1 MTDEEKRLV
10 ANTTTSPYNLQD
22 HSIRTLGRPL
32 LDHGYIITPIRENSK
47 APLLKNWTSKRLSAE
62 DCEAYGDANGVGIVC
77 GQGAHPVIGIDIDTF
92 DEEINTALA
101 DFVEVHFGPCP
112 VRQGKPPKTLLVAR
126 TEESNLP
133 KMTSAYYTKPGESR
147 KHRLEILS
155 KGQQFVAHGIHPD
168 TRAPYQWLGW
178 QGPLEAWKV
187 EHLPLLSVEDIKT
200 ILTEYHRLM
209 VAKGYEVVSDSQA
222 SSPRAPMSDLEAL
235 DAMQPLDGYTL
246 DDAKA
251 DLECISADDYDQWL
265 KVGMALHHQF
275 GGDMEAFNV
284 FLEWS
289 ETSENFASEEQ
300 CLAKWESFGQSRASG
315 ARVVTMRSVIKLA
328 NASRDKARRE
338 RETEDAKYKIE
349 AIKLA
354 TSVPEVKAILER
366 ADINIPELRADLTH
380 HAWAKLIMLTG
391 VDNWRYI
398 DIVKMTPP
406 MKFASYPLTEFGNA
420 NRMLDKYYRHLMYVC
435 DRDEWFEWR
444 CTHWSRV
451 STKTVQRYATEA
463 VKDYSASIDEASN
476 AEEKKFAKASQTEK
490 MVNNMV
496 KLLSHEPSVARMSD
510 ELDAGEN
517 LFACANAVI
526 NLETGEVMPPV
537 AEMNITRFSRVEY
550 DPDAKCPLWE
560 ETLNDVFCGDKELV
574 AFFGRVIGYML
585 LGNPKEDVVIIP
597 YGGGA
602 NGKSTVMNIVRE
614 LMGEY
619 GLVTSADVFMA
630 NKGASSSGGPNEALL
645 RFQGRRFIYAQEM
658 NEDSVLQE
666 GLIKAMTGGE
676 PIVARGLYMRAS
688 LQFSPTWVI
697 FMPTNHRPIIKGQDY
712 AIWRRIIPIPFEA
725 RFEGKSKDP
734 DRIEKL
740 RKELPGI
747 LIWALKN
754 VKAYKKEGLNPPQKV
769 LDAREEYRSE
779 MDVSGEWL
787 EACCEFGEEFRVST
801 KELYA
806 SWQRFSF
813 DRGETGFI
821 NSARKLGRMLTS
833 KGFKPVVHANG
844 RPDGPR
850 GFQGIRLKT
859 VDLTG
864 DGFTDVSGQ
873 VKSS

>member
-1 MTDEEKRLV
+1 MPDKGKGPV
-10 ANTTTSPYNLQD
+10 ATTATSPRDLVN

-47 APLLKNWTSKRLSAE
+47 APLLKNWTSKLLTAE
-62 DCEAYGDANGVGIVC
+62 DCDVYGGGNGVGIVC
-77 GQGAHPVIGIDIDTF
+77 GQGKNPVIALDIDTY
-92 DEEINTALA
+92 DEEINTKLA
-101 DFVEVHFGPCP
+101 EFIEERFGPCP
-112 VRQGKPPKTLLVAR
+112 IRQGKAPKTLLVVR
-126 TEESNLP
+126 TKESNLP

-168 TRAPYQWLGW
+168 THEPYQWLGW

-187 EHLPLLSVEDIKT
+187 EHLPLLAVDDLKT
-200 ILTEYHRLM
+200 ILSEYHRLM
-209 VAKGYEVVSDSQA
+209 TAKGYVVAQGTQA
-222 SSPRAPMSDLEAL
+222 SSPRAPMSDLEEL
-235 DAMQPLDGYTL
+235 DAMQPIDGYTL
-246 DDAKA
+246 EQAEE
-251 DLECISADDYDQWL
+251 DLGCISSDDYDQWL

-275 GGDMEAFNV
+275 DGDMAAFAV
-284 FLEWS
+284 FLDWS
-289 ETSENFASEEQ
+289 ATSDNFASEEQ

-328 NASRDKARRE
+328 NETREKAHRE
-338 RETEDAKYKIE
+338 REAEETKYKIE
-349 AIKLA
+349 AVKLA
-354 TSVPEVKAILER
+354 TSVSEVKAILER
-366 ADINIPELRADLTH
+366 AEINIPELRADLTH
-380 HAWAKLIMLTG
+380 QAWAKLIMLTG

-406 MKFASYPLTEFGNA
+406 MKFGPYPLTEFGNA
-420 NRMLDKYYRHLMYVC
+420 SRMLDKYYRHLMYVC

-451 STKTVQRYATEA
+451 SLKTVQRYAAEA

-537 AEMNITRFSRVEY
+537 AEMNITRFSHVEY

-560 ETLNDVFCGDKELV
+560 ETLSDVFQGDKELI
-574 AFFGRVIGYML
+574 AFFGRVIGYTL

-597 YGGGA
+597 YGSGA

-754 VKAYKKEGLNPPQKV
+754 VKIYKKEGLNPPQKV
-769 LDAREEYRSE
+769 LAAREEYRAE
-779 MDVSGEWL
+779 MDISGEWL
-787 EACCEFGEEFRVST
+787 EACCEFGAEYSVST
-801 KELYA
+801 KELFA

-821 NSARKLGRMLTS
+821 NSARKLGRMLAS
-833 KGFKPVVHANG
+833 KGFVAVKHANG
-844 RPDGPR
+844 RPDGAR
-850 GFQGIRLKT
+850 GFRGIRLKAI
-859 VDLTG
+859 DLTEN
-864 DGFTDVSGQ
+864 GFTDVSGRE
-873 VKSS
+873 KSG